1 MKDKPKK
8 KKKPKDK
15 LPPPSNDPE
24 AVPSEW
30 WELVPNHQDITLS
43 DVFNNA
49 QDNMALQVSNISS
62 MEELVKQ
69 AKEGDEKLFLDLIKI
84 HTSVHNRN
92 NEEGSKLIIPFV
104 TADRDFYEQ
113 EWVQKILDKGMK
125 DKEFRKDFWKAV
137 FSRQNNTLY
146 NRTTDAQADL
156 KIYVVN
162 RRERWN
168 TELSQK
174 SITFEQIRSE
184 LVKHKR
190 IKEEDYTELKSL
202 TRLLNNFGVTGKSG
216 RPKKAK

>member
-15 LPPPSNDPE
+15 LPPPSKDPE

-30 WELVPNHQDITLS
+30 LDLVPDPDISLS

-49 QDNMALQVSNISS
+49 EDNMALQVSNIPS

-113 EWVQKILDKGMK
+113 EWVQKILAKKME
-125 DKEFRKDFWKAV
+125 KEQFRKDFWNAV

-146 NRTTDAQADL
+146 NRSA
-156 KIYVVN
+156 
-162 RRERWN
+162 
-168 TELSQK
+168 
-174 SITFEQIRSE
+174 SE
-184 LVKHKR
+184 LKR
-190 IKEEDYTELKSL
+190 YISIRKTSWEESGVTDEDIEKELIAGNYIKELQYDDIDSFRRFLNRCGLS
-202 TRLLNNFGVTGKSG
+202 RLAG
-216 RPKKAK
+216 RPRGSKNRT

>member
-15 LPPPSNDPE
+15 LPPPSKDPE

-30 WELVPNHQDITLS
+30 LDLVPDHPNISLS

-49 QDNMALQVSNISS
+49 DDTMALQVSNIPS

-113 EWVQKILDKGMK
+113 EWVQKILAKKME
-125 DKEFRKDFWKAV
+125 KEQFRKDFWNAV

-146 NRTTDAQADL
+146 NRSA
-156 KIYVVN
+156 
-162 RRERWN
+162 
-168 TELSQK
+168 
-174 SITFEQIRSE
+174 SE
-184 LVKHKR
+184 LKR
-190 IKEEDYTELKSL
+190 YISIRKTSWEESGVTDEDIEKELIAGNYIKELQYDDIDSFRRFLNRCGLS
-202 TRLLNNFGVTGKSG
+202 RLAG
-216 RPKKAK
+216 RPRGSKNRT